1 MRKQK
6 EFNIAEAFAEI
17 ERANKEIRDLNN
29 PEILA
34 KKVEEVFGNWNPKID
49 WTEVLDKALKEVNM

>member
-34 KKVEEVFGNWNPKID
+34 KKVEEVFGNKKFEIN
-49 WTEVLDKALKEVNM
+49 WTEVWDKALREVNM

>member
-34 KKVEEVFGNWNPKID
+34 KKVEEVFGNKKFEIN
-49 WTEVLDKALKEVNM
+49 WTEVWDKALKEVNM

>member
-1 MRKQK
+1 MK

-34 KKVEEVFGNWNPKID
+34 KKVEEVFGNKKFEIN
-49 WTEVLDKALKEVNM
+49 WTEVWDKALKEVNM

>member
-17 ERANKEIRDLNN
+17 ERADKEIRDLNN

-34 KKVEEVFGNWNPKID
+34 KKVEEVFGDWNPKID
-49 WTEVLDKALKEVNM
+49 WTEIIDNALKGAGM